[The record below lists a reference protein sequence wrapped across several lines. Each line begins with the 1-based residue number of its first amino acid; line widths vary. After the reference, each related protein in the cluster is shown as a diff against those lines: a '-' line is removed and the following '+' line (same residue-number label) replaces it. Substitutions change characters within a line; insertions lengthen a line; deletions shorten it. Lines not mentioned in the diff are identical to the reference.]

1 MLPGTTRAGNDA
13 TLSLRDQDSVFES
26 MSDQPP
32 FVLAWL
38 REYERPWFRYD
49 LLAGVS
55 VAALVV
61 PKALGYA
68 GIVGVP
74 IEYGLYA
81 AAAGALIYAVFGSSR
96 QISTGPS
103 SALAAV
109 AGGAAVLLGLSGAGA
124 LQLVAWISVSAG
136 VLFILLAV
144 LRMGWISQFLSKAVV
159 KGFLFGAALEVVVGE
174 LPKLT
179 GTLAEGTST
188 WREFGS
194 WLGSL
199 GETDATTLL
208 VGLISLGVILGLRF
222 WVRPAPGALIVVVVG
237 ILATRALDLAIAL
250 VGDVPSGLPSVVLP
264 DVGYLTENIS
274 VIAPAA
280 IGILL
285 IGFSQSAGDA
295 REFASKHQ
303 YRVDINQESIAQ
315 GLANVGSG
323 LTQGIPVSTSL
334 SASSLNDQS
343 GARTQMSSLVT
354 GALVVLTMLFLAP
367 LFSDLP
373 KAVLAAVIIDAVVF
387 GMIDVPALRR
397 FYRVKRF
404 DFWISVAAIAGVL
417 TFGVLAGV
425 VIGMI
430 LSIVWLVRVSTHP
443 GMPEL
448 GNQPGTQ
455 AFRDLDTNPGGH
467 HIPWCAAH
475 PLRRRPL
482 LRHRRYPPRP
492 AAPGVERS
500 RAPVRTLII
509 DCGGVN
515 FIDSQGAEKLR
526 ELHELGSNQGIT
538 VHLSRLKPN
547 VTQVLAADGLLELYG
562 ADQVHDRTYQAIE
575 AHLDDGTSDRTGG

>member
-1 MLPGTTRAGNDA
+1 
-13 TLSLRDQDSVFES
+13 
-26 MSDQPP
+26 MSDQGTL
-32 FVLAWL
+32 FLAWL
-38 REYERPWFRYD
+38 REYQRPWFRYD

-81 AAAGALIYAVFGSSR
+81 AAAGTLIYALFGSSR

-109 AGGAAVLLGLSGAGA
+109 AGGAAVLLGVTDRAA
-124 LQLVAWISVSAG
+124 LQLVAWVSVSAG
-136 VLFILLAV
+136 LLFILLAV

-179 GTLAEGTST
+179 GTSAEGTST
-188 WREFGS
+188 WRELGS
-194 WLGSL
+194 WLSSL
-199 GETDATTLL
+199 SETDGATLL
-208 VGLISLGVILGLRF
+208 VGLTSLGLILGLRF
-222 WVRPAPGALIVVVVG
+222 WVRQAPGALIVVVVG
-237 ILATRALDLAIAL
+237 ILATRLLDLTIAL

-295 REFASKHQ
+295 REFASRHH

-323 LTQGIPVSTSL
+323 LTQGIPVATSL

-354 GALVVLTMLFLAP
+354 GGLVVLTMLFLAP

-404 DFWISVAAIAGVL
+404 DFWISIAAIAGVL
-417 TFGVLAGV
+417 SFGVLAGV
-425 VIGMI
+425 VIGML
-430 LSIVWLVRVSTHP
+430 LSIVWLVQVSTHP
-443 GMPEL
+443 DMPEL

-455 AFRDLDTNPGGH
+455 AFRDLDNNPED
-467 HIPWCAAH
+467 ITF
-475 PLRRRPL
+475 
-482 LRHRRYPPRP
+482 
-492 AAPGVERS
+492 PGVLLIRLDGGLFFATADTFHDRL
-500 RAPVRTLII
+500 RAVLNDREPPVRTVII

-526 ELHELGSNQGIT
+526 ELHELAKNQDLTI
-538 VHLSRLKPN
+538 HLSRLKPD
-547 VTQVLAADGLLELYG
+547 VRKTLGDDGLLDLYG
-562 ADQVHDRTYQAIE
+562 VDHVHDRTYQAVE
-575 AHLDDGTSDRTGG
+575 AHLDDGTSDRP

>member
-1 MLPGTTRAGNDA
+1 MACPGRPGRRRMRHSRTVSMTASLLDERTAARLPRVAEGVRA
-13 TLSLRDQDSVFES
+13 
-26 MSDQPP
+26 PI
-32 FVLAWL
+32 
-38 REYERPWFRYD
+38 FRYD
-49 LLAGVS
+49 LLAGIS

-68 GIVGVP
+68 EIVGVP

-124 LQLVAWISVSAG
+124 LQLVAWISLSAG

-179 GTLAEGTST
+179 GTSAEGTST

-199 GETDATTLL
+199 GETDPTTLL
-208 VGLISLGVILGLRF
+208 VGLISLAVILGLRF
-222 WVRPAPGALIVVVVG
+222 WARQAPGALIVVVVG

-250 VGDVPSGLPSVVLP
+250 VGDVPSGLPSLVLP
-264 DVGYLTENIS
+264 DVGYLAENIS

-280 IGILL
+280 IGVLL

-303 YRVDINQESIAQ
+303 YRVNINQESIAQ

-343 GARTQMSSLVT
+343 GR
-354 GALVVLTMLFLAP
+354 G
-367 LFSDLP
+367 
-373 KAVLAAVIIDAVVF
+373 
-387 GMIDVPALRR
+387 
-397 FYRVKRF
+397 
-404 DFWISVAAIAGVL
+404 
-417 TFGVLAGV
+417 
-425 VIGMI
+425 
-430 LSIVWLVRVSTHP
+430 
-443 GMPEL
+443 
-448 GNQPGTQ
+448 
-455 AFRDLDTNPGGH
+455 
-467 HIPWCAAH
+467 
-475 PLRRRPL
+475 
-482 LRHRRYPPRP
+482 PRCP
-492 AAPGVERS
+492 RW
-500 RAPVRTLII
+500 
-509 DCGGVN
+509 
-515 FIDSQGAEKLR
+515 
-526 ELHELGSNQGIT
+526 
-538 VHLSRLKPN
+538 
-547 VTQVLAADGLLELYG
+547 
-562 ADQVHDRTYQAIE
+562 
-575 AHLDDGTSDRTGG
+575 

>member
-1 MLPGTTRAGNDA
+1 VSVSEPKRSGQPALAFPGW
-13 TLSLRDQDSVFES
+13 LRD
-26 MSDQPP
+26 
-32 FVLAWL
+32 
-38 REYERPWFRYD
+38 YERPWLRYD
-49 LLAGVS
+49 LIAGGS

-74 IEYGLYA
+74 VEYGLYA
-81 AAAGALIYAVFGSSR
+81 AAAGALIYALFGTSR

-109 AGGAAVLLGLSGAGA
+109 AGGAAVLLGVTGSAALPLVSWVTLLAG
-124 LQLVAWISVSAG
+124 L
-136 VLFILLAV
+136 LFVLLAV
-144 LRMGWISQFLSKAVV
+144 LRMGWMSQFLSKAVV

-179 GTLAEGTST
+179 GTTAEGTST

-199 GETDATTLL
+199 GATDPTTLV
-208 VGLISLGVILGLRF
+208 VGLVSLGIILGLRF
-222 WVRPAPGALIVVVVG
+222 TARQAPGALVLVALG
-237 ILATRALDLAIAL
+237 ILWTRLFDLEIAL
-250 VGDVPSGLPSVVLP
+250 VGEVPSGLPAVVLP
-264 DVGYLTENIS
+264 DIAYLTANLA

-280 IGILL
+280 IGVVL

-295 REFASKHQ
+295 REFASRHG
-303 YRVDINQESIAQ
+303 YRVDINRESVAQ

-323 LTQGIPVSTSL
+323 LVQGIPVATSL

-343 GARTQMSSLVT
+343 GAKTQMSSVVT
-354 GALVVLTMLFLAP
+354 GIVVILTMLFLAP

-397 FYRVKRF
+397 LFRVKRF
-404 DFWISVAAIAGVL
+404 DFWIAVAAIVGVL

-425 VIGMI
+425 VIGI
-430 LSIVWLVRVSTHP
+430 VLSIIWLVYVSTRP
-443 GMPEL
+443 NIVEL

-455 AFRDLDTNPGGH
+455 VFRDLAGDGGITHPGLVV
-467 HIPWCAAH
+467 
-475 PLRRRPL
+475 LRFDGGLFFANADALQDR
-482 LRHRRYPPRP
+482 LRDILIDREP
-492 AAPGVERS
+492 
-500 RAPVRTLII
+500 PVRTLVI

-515 FIDSQGAEKLR
+515 FIDSQGAETLR
-526 ELHELGSNQGIT
+526 ELHEVAEHQGLAL
-538 VHLSRLKPN
+538 HLSNLKSD
-547 VTQVLAADGLLELYG
+547 VREVLAADGLLELYG
-562 ADQVHDRTYQAIE
+562 EGRIHAKTYLAVE
-575 AHLDDGTSDRTGG
+575 AHLDS